1 MFCYKR
7 IFLIELVGS
16 LFFLFFHSAEA
27 EPLGF
32 DFFSSPGRVSH
43 YTFLVGLAQVYSK
56 ELVIEQTGRPVN
68 HAPKSRAYYP
78 IDQPI
83 IGPVL
88 MIDGEHFASPEKR
101 WGFNWSVMPLYYRVQ
116 AGTYRLVDENDV
128 LYVQSP
134 ASDLFLFFVGA
145 GPVVHYPMNR
155 GSVYAGAQLMGTLGW
170 QTNTNN
176 GEGDA
181 YGRGG
186 TGGLRGGGYQ
196 LKVGF
201 SYTLAAGRGLRFE
214 YRYMRVTHIQG
225 SEFRSFIDGFDLVDA
240 LDLSVLQGG
249 YSF

>member
-1 MFCYKR
+1 MLCYKR

-56 ELVIEQTGRPVN
+56 ELVIEQTGQPVN

-78 IDQPI
+78 FDQPI

-181 YGRGG
+181 YGREFNAAERSFAIENDLPIPSGSY
-186 TGGLRGGGYQ
+186 GGLMDKSHDDFRESLTPPFGGG
-196 LKVGF
+196 F
-201 SYTLAAGRGLRFE
+201 NE
-214 YRYMRVTHIQG
+214 N
-225 SEFRSFIDGFDLVDA
+225 DA
-240 LDLSVLQGG
+240 TQI
-249 YSF
+249 

>member
-56 ELVIEQTGRPVN
+56 ELVIEQTGQPVN

-78 IDQPI
+78 FDQPI

-145 GPVVHYPMNR
+145 GPVVHYPR
-155 GSVYAGAQLMGTLGW
+155 
-170 QTNTNN
+170 
-176 GEGDA
+176 
-181 YGRGG
+181 R
-186 TGGLRGGGYQ
+186 
-196 LKVGF
+196 
-201 SYTLAAGRGLRFE
+201 
-214 YRYMRVTHIQG
+214 
-225 SEFRSFIDGFDLVDA
+225 FRSRTERWIINTE
-240 LDLSVLQGG
+240 VLMVLKGRLFRG
-249 YSF
+249 AMPFRLAIRWVFR